1 MGSNQP
7 NATNSA
13 NPAVQQRQG
22 GRRLGSYLD
31 LPAIL
36 GSFLMLLLA
45 WAQFTDQVPHPW
57 HGGIAVLFWILWGFY
72 VLEYLAK
79 IVISHNKLAYVRGH
93 WLDLITALFPFVGFL
108 RAFKGISGG
117 LLDSAH
123 LAILKQRQLGKLTLI
138 TVQIIFISAVIELVL
153 EQHAQG
159 SNITNWVDALYWSA
173 TTVTTVASQYAP
185 VTTGGEI
192 VSFLLMLYAVL
203 VFTYFMSSLAS
214 ALIGGDQQTGQA
226 GGQGQQTTGDG
237 QRTPRSPGA
246 SAATDGRQPPSPS
259 APAAAADSMPAGR
272 IVHLTDGEIAVLR
285 TILQQVDRAER

>member
-1 MGSNQP
+1 MGSPQP
-7 NATNSA
+7 DAGNSA

-22 GRRLGSYLD
+22 GHRLGSYLD
-31 LPAIL
+31 IPAIL

-79 IVISHNKLAYVRGH
+79 VVISRNKLAYIRGH
-93 WLDLITALFPFVGFL
+93 VLELITAVFPFVGFL
-108 RAFKGISGG
+108 RAFKGVRGG
-117 LLDSAH
+117 LLDAAH

-138 TVQIIFISAVIELVL
+138 TVQIVFISAVIELVL

-214 ALIGGDQQTGQA
+214 ALIGGDQQAGQA
-226 GGQGQQTTGDG
+226 ASQAQQATGDG
-237 QRTPRSPGA
+237 RGAPGSPDPG
-246 SAATDGRQPPSPS
+246 AATDGRQPPPPS
-259 APAAAADSMPAGR
+259 APAAAGSATDGR
-272 IVHLTDGEIAVLR
+272 IVRLTDREIDVLR